1 MLRSRFRIGCKSFY
15 ISHLWCFMKSTRF
28 EVIIVGAGLS
38 GVAAALTLARAG
50 VEVLVIERG
59 DFPGAKNLFGGILY
73 SGVLADLVP
82 NFWEKAPVERH
93 IVNRRWVALD
103 GNSQVALD
111 LKSARFDVPPFNN
124 TFTALRSRFDRWF
137 AEQAEDAGALII
149 CETTVEGLIH
159 EGDRVVGVRTGR
171 DDGDVLA
178 DSVILAEGAN
188 ALLSEAVG
196 LRQPMSPTNRVNAVK
211 EVLAL
216 PPQIIEDRFHL
227 EGNQGAAIEYF
238 GGAVKGMVGSAFIYT
253 NRESISVGVGCL
265 IDDYLRTKTAPYEL
279 LDEFKLHPAV
289 APLLRG
295 GETVEYATKMIPED
309 SYNDLSDLYAAGVM
323 LVGDCA
329 GLVNPSIHHEGT
341 NLAMASGVFA
351 AEAFLEARE
360 IGDFSRAGLASY
372 RRRLD
377 ASWVMKDLAH
387 YKDTVDFLRSN
398 REFVDHYPRLMVELI
413 RDYFTIDD
421 NPKGDVRRHLMS
433 KVRDEVSFLRLA
445 WQLWRARKTLL

>member
-1 MLRSRFRIGCKSFY
+1 
-15 ISHLWCFMKSTRF
+15 
-28 EVIIVGAGLS
+28 
-38 GVAAALTLARAG
+38 
-50 VEVLVIERG
+50 
-59 DFPGAKNLFGGILY
+59 
-73 SGVLADLVP
+73 
-82 NFWEKAPVERH
+82 
-93 IVNRRWVALD
+93 
-103 GNSQVALD
+103 
-111 LKSARFDVPPFNN
+111 
-124 TFTALRSRFDRWF
+124 
-137 AEQAEDAGALII
+137 
-149 CETTVEGLIH
+149 
-159 EGDRVVGVRTGR
+159 
-171 DDGDVLA
+171 
-178 DSVILAEGAN
+178 
-188 ALLSEAVG
+188 
-196 LRQPMSPTNRVNAVK
+196 
-211 EVLAL
+211 
-216 PPQIIEDRFHL
+216 
-227 EGNQGAAIEYF
+227 
-238 GGAVKGMVGSAFIYT
+238 
-253 NRESISVGVGCL
+253 
-265 IDDYLRTKTAPYEL
+265 
-279 LDEFKLHPAV
+279 
-289 APLLRG
+289 
-295 GETVEYATKMIPED
+295 
-309 SYNDLSDLYAAGVM
+309 M